1 MANGIGDFV
10 VTRHCRKVLMPVT
23 AGNYDGVDTDT
34 FILLIKFWHFDL
46 KKSPCTQKKIGF
58 ERYDDK

>member
-1 MANGIGDFV
+1 
-10 VTRHCRKVLMPVT
+10 MPVT
-23 AGNYDGVDTDT
+23 AGNYDGVETET

-46 KKSPCTQKKIGF
+46 AKSPCTQKKIGF